1 MSFILDVETDNA
13 PEFKSLPAGT
23 EAELRIV
30 SAEMKNAKSSGNPML
45 AVQFDIPAEPYSK
58 DIYHNIMIPTSSD
71 DDKKRAQ
78 KLNRLKE
85 FKAAFGLPATG
96 PIASE
101 DMEGCRGWAILNEE
115 EGQDGEMRN
124 SVKRFVVGS

>member
-23 EAELRIV
+23 EAQLRIV
-30 SAEMKNAKSSGNPML
+30 EAELKNAKSSGAPML
-45 AVQFDIPAEPYSK
+45 AIHFDIPDEPLSK
-58 DIYHNIMIPTSSD
+58 DIYHNIMMPNAGD

-85 FKAAFGLPATG
+85 FKSAFGLPATG

-124 SVKRFVVGS
+124 SVKRFVVGA